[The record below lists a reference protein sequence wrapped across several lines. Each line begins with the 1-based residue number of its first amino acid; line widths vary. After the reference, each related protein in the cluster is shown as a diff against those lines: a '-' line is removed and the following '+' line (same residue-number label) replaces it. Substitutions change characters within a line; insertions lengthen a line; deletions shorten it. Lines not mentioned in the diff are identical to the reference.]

1 MCFKLYDKQIN
12 FNKIGKTRN
21 SLKPKS
27 SFILPQKAFC
37 QRGGG
42 MKNKRR
48 LQRYPSDLSKK
59 EWLIIKPLLPPTHGN
74 QELDLLIIVNAIFY
88 IVKTGCHW
96 RALPHEYPS
105 WSSVYYHFAKWSKNG
120 VLEAANIVLCKT
132 DRRKRGRK
140 ETPTGALIDS
150 QSVKTAK
157 EAREVGFDGGK
168 MIKGHKR
175 HMLADTVGNML
186 NIVISA
192 ANISDIAGG
201 KLLIAKVVDTFPT
214 IEKIWADG
222 TYRGEFVDWV
232 HETLNAV
239 LEVVQREQGQK
250 GFKVQ
255 PKRWVVERTF
265 AWLGNYRRLSKDY
278 ERLPRN
284 SEAMIYLASIKT
296 MLKRVVTP

>member
-1 MCFKLYDKQIN
+1 M
-12 FNKIGKTRN
+12 
-21 SLKPKS
+21 
-27 SFILPQKAFC
+27 
-37 QRGGG
+37 
-42 MKNKRR
+42 
-48 LQRYPSDLSKK
+48 SDK
-59 EWLIIKPLLPPTHGN
+59 EWKVIKPLLPPKANN
-74 QELDLLIIVNAIFY
+74 QQNSLRQIVDAAFY
-88 IVKTGCHW
+88 VDKTGGQW
-96 RALPHEYPS
+96 RALPHEYPP
-105 WSSVYYHFAKWSKNG
+105 WPSVYYHFNKWSKDG
-120 VLEAANIVLCKT
+120 VLETINTALCKA

-157 EAREVGFDGGK
+157 EATEVGFDGGK

-175 HMLADTVGNML
+175 HSLTDTVGNML
-186 NIVISA
+186 NVVVTA

-201 KLLIAKVVDTFPT
+201 KLLIKKVVNTFST

-222 TYRGEFVDWV
+222 TYRGNMVDWV
-232 HETLNAV
+232 RQTLDATLEIV
-239 LEVVQREQGQK
+239 LREEGQK

-284 SEAMIYLASIKT
+284 SEGMIYLASIKT
-296 MLKRVVTP
+296 MLKRVAA